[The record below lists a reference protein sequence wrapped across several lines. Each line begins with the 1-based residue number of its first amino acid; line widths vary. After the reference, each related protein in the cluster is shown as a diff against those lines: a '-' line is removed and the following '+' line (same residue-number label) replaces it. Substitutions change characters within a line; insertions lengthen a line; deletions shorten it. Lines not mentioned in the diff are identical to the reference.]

1 MGKTKESERPRY
13 SMESTL
19 RTFSIKCYAE
29 QMCIDTTDMIATEQR
44 DAMNEKIKQ
53 ALARIDPKK
62 WCVIAIVHYKDYN
75 HDKVWGSSAE
85 KPHIHIYGRILDKKK
100 PCKVRTILNVLEIK
114 FRNPED
120 ENLFKEHGVESC
132 KNFVSCAM
140 YLTHDT
146 EQAELDGKAHYDVN
160 EIISNYTPQ
169 QVENIRAGYIGGL
182 TASGKIDFASQVE
195 MDETAFTLGY
205 KLKDFEAWYNE
216 LNLAQRKLN
225 TMRIIKE
232 SYQRGVQ
239 KRVDE
244 NATLNRLCIFI
255 QGKPGIGKTYFAQQL
270 PDHYIVDGGGSGKFD
285 RLKPSHQTLVI
296 NDYHSENI
304 LNLSDNYMCQ
314 TYKRNRD
321 NAYWCGNLLI
331 VTANTSFD
339 DWLRDCGIDKTTD
352 AYRSRFYICQV
363 TSDLK
368 LQTLSVSKRGTYTEQ
383 KERLKKFTEFKELFE
398 KSLQEYSKIKDTEP
412 VDYTSVIG
420 TGFVKATDSP
430 F

>member
-1 MGKTKESERPRY
+1 
-13 SMESTL
+13 MESTL
-19 RTFSIKCYAE
+19 RTFAIKCYAE
-29 QMCIDTTDMIATEQR
+29 QMHIDITDMSAMEQR
-44 DAMNEKIKQ
+44 NAMNEKIRT
-53 ALARIDPKK
+53 ALEKVDPEK
-62 WCVIAIVHYKDYN
+62 WCVMAIVHYKDYN
-75 HDKVWGSSAE
+75 NDKVWGASSE
-85 KPHIHIYGRILDKKK
+85 KPHIHIYGRIIDKKK
-100 PCKVRTILNVLEIK
+100 PCKVRTILNVLGIE

-132 KNFVSCAM
+132 QSFVACAM

-146 EQAELDGKAHYDVN
+146 EEAERDGKAHYDID

-169 QVENIRAGYIGGL
+169 QVMNIRSGYIGGL
-182 TASGKIDFASQVE
+182 TGNGKIDFATQVE
-195 MDETAFTLGY
+195 MDNTAFTLGY
-205 KLKDFEAWYNE
+205 ELKDFDLWYNE
-216 LNLAQRKLN
+216 LSLAQRKLN
-225 TMRIIKE
+225 SMRIIKE

-255 QGKPGIGKTYFAQQL
+255 QGSPGIGKTYFAQKL
-270 PDHYIVDGGGSGKFD
+270 PNSYVVDGGGSGKFD
-285 RLKPSHQTLVI
+285 RLKPSHQVLVI

-304 LNLSDNYMCQ
+304 LNMSDNYMCQ

-331 VTANTSFD
+331 VTANTSFE
-339 DWLRDCGIDKTTD
+339 DWLKDCGVFTTTE

-363 TSDLK
+363 MPDSELH
-368 LQTLSVSKRGTYTEQ
+368 TLSVSKRGTNTEQ
-383 KERLKKFTEFKELFE
+383 EKRLHQFEEFKKLFE
-398 KSLQEYSKIKDTEP
+398 ASLREYAKIKDGEP
-412 VDYTSVIG
+412 VDYSSVLG